1 MEKFCILVLEM
12 TDFQGGFKTLLN
24 VAVLYSKK
32 ISVCDKKPEIR
43 FSTIEEFGA
52 VIQSGDAPDLVNWI
66 YKYVA
71 NITGS
76 DPYWYHIKRQL
87 TTQANQEGLKGAV
100 FFTVSVEDYHWR
112 NMMRLIY
119 VPNGADITT

>member
-1 MEKFCILVLEM
+1 M
-12 TDFQGGFKTLLN
+12 
-24 VAVLYSKK
+24 
-32 ISVCDKKPEIR
+32 
-43 FSTIEEFGA
+43 
-52 VIQSGDAPDLVNWI
+52 
-66 YKYVA
+66 A

-119 VPNGADITT
+119 VPNGADITTRIKSVRSNTHIVDCYFFHCAE